1 MAVRHLPVEPDSPVI
16 RVDASN
22 LDTLSDAL
30 GPEAVE
36 ALSVLFTDEQ
46 VDEAEAA
53 RADALE
59 YHSEQADTLLFHDGW
74 TEIDASWLDDARAEA
89 ARNQFCLDAAART
102 FVYDPDGREYSLLD
116 LPKGGITIHQF
127 YEDLYGLGWSAYDRA
142 GADLRVLVNHRDRK
156 HPYQMYED
164 YLEFINGVQRET
176 SFIYMGTF
184 WVPPN
189 GFLTAKSGAMTSIGG
204 FCVDIDRV
212 DDEKGRHFPASMFM
226 NRLLELLD
234 ENPEVMPNYIHLS
247 GSGVQ
252 LWYVFGRLIP
262 LLSAKKSPRRGKYND
277 LLKRLYRFFGDR
289 LQSNLFKVDTSCA
302 HINCALRA
310 PGSPAKMHYPTR
322 LFVLGG
328 ENRKMVDPLALSD
341 FLGGD
346 LRPHDV
352 CEWNQVEWELGKQLA
367 RERLDAAL
375 AEPATEKQLA
385 YISKLHDMRCLP
397 DEVLAKAQG
406 FDKRQAD
413 AAIKDAETE
422 FSRRGQWLENDGY
435 IKTTAGHAVAR
446 RPRARGL
453 YDYTLRRISEDTP
466 TGTRYWA
473 LFGLAGLAWNCC
485 VPKGELRRDMES
497 LLGTDWAH
505 KASKDG
511 KPLGKDDVNAAM
523 RGYNEL
529 GALRSRELL
538 EHHLGWE
545 YAPATK
551 RNGRSRHDHLW
562 GDWYVEDADGELV
575 PVLNTARGNRE
586 LALTVQAKK
595 RRRGAV
601 ERLSDYLREHPTASK
616 RRACKDLSM
625 SPPTA
630 TKYWVAACEAAG
642 IEDTRSGNHNPHGI

>member
-1 MAVRHLPVEPDSPVI
+1 MAIRNTPVEPDSPTL

-22 LDTLSDAL
+22 FDMLADVL
-30 GPEAVE
+30 GSEAKE
-36 ALSVLFTDEQ
+36 ALSVLFPADE
-46 VDEAEAA
+46 VDAAEAA
-53 RADALE
+53 RAEALE
-59 YHSEQADTLLFHDGW
+59 YHSVQAASVLAHGGW
-74 TEIDASWLDDARAEA
+74 VEIEANWLDSARAEA
-89 ARNQFCLDAAART
+89 EELSWNIEGASRT
-102 FVYDPDGREYSLLD
+102 YVYDPEGREYDLLS
-116 LPKGGITIHQF
+116 LPKDGITIHQF
-127 YEDLYGLGWSAYDRA
+127 YEDLYGLRASVWNYDQ
-142 GADLRVLVNHRDRK
+142 LQVLVNHRDRL

-164 YLEFINGVQRET
+164 YLRFITGVQRET

-184 WVPPN
+184 WVPPS

-212 DDEKGRHFPASMFM
+212 DDEKGRHFPADMFM
-226 NRLLELLD
+226 NRLLEVLD

-247 GSGVQ
+247 GTGVQ

-277 LLKRLYRFFGDR
+277 LLKKLYKFFDER
-289 LQSNLFKVDTSCA
+289 LQSNLFKVDMSCA

-328 ENRKMVDPLALSD
+328 EKREMVDPLELSR
-341 FLGGD
+341 FLDGE
-346 LRPHDV
+346 LQSHDV
-352 CEWNQVEWELGKQLA
+352 REWDQEEWELGKQLA
-367 RERLDAAL
+367 QERLDAAL

-385 YISKLHDMRCLP
+385 YISRLHDMRCLP
-397 DEVLAKAQG
+397 DEIFENAQG

-435 IKTTAGHAVAR
+435 IKTTAGHVVAR
-446 RPRARGL
+446 RVRARGL
-453 YDYTLRRISEDTP
+453 YDYTLQRISKDTP

-485 VPKGELRRDMES
+485 IPKSELRRDMES
-497 LLGTDWAH
+497 LLGTEWAS

-511 KPLGKDDVNAAM
+511 KPLEKDDVSAAL

-538 EHHLGWE
+538 ERHLGWE
-545 YAPATK
+545 YAPSAK

-562 GDWYVEDADGELV
+562 GDWYVEDSDGELV
-575 PVLNTARGNRE
+575 PVVNTARGNRE
-586 LALTVQAKK
+586 LALKTQAKK
-595 RRRGAV
+595 RRRIAV
-601 ERLSDYLREHPTASK
+601 ERLADYLREHPSASK
-616 RRACKDLSM
+616 RRACVELGM
-625 SPPTA
+625 SSSTVG
-630 TKYWVAACEAAG
+630 KYWAEACETAG
-642 IEDTRSGNHNPHGI
+642 VADVRSGNHNRYGV